1 MQSFLVFQNII
12 TKSGMVIIDR
22 SVVMKVT
29 SAINEVSRPY
39 FRQRMVP

>member
-1 MQSFLVFQNII
+1 MDIMDS
-12 TKSGMVIIDR
+12 

-29 SAINEVSRPY
+29 SAINVVSRWY